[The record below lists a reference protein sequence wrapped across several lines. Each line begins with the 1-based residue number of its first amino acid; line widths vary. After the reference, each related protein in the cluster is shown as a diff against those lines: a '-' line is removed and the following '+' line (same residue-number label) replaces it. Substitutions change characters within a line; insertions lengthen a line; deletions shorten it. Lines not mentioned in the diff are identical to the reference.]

1 MMKLKRKR
9 GPSTAGW
16 QKGNIA
22 TNKAK
27 QLKHRIRRAKVLSLV
42 AGEIKLDWYK
52 EMLDA
57 GKKVNKPNVPSRKNW
72 RKFLSQVE

>member
-1 MMKLKRKR
+1 MKHRNKSASSR
-9 GPSTAGW
+9 

-27 QLKHRIRRAKVLSLV
+27 QLKLRIRKAKVLSLV

-52 EMLDA
+52 EVLDA
-57 GKKVNKPNVPSRKNW
+57 GKKVNRPNVPSRKHW